1 MPPMVL
7 YRTRGWTDIMRGSR
21 VAMLAVLMSD
31 LERWVSLK
39 SAEFAGAKGGRLRG
53 GTDEVGGREAS
64 VAAWTKRQCAHD
76 AVAASG

>member
-31 LERWVSLK
+31 L
-39 SAEFAGAKGGRLRG
+39 GRG
-53 GTDEVGGREAS
+53 GYRSSQRGSRAQKAVVFEIWV
-64 VAAWTKRQCAHD
+64 TKSRWAG
-76 AVAASG
+76 S